1 MISRLTTYGHVWSR
15 IVSVATEGSPADVA
29 VIPDCDR
36 LSQPQRRVTRKA
48 APDVPQVMSA
58 AVGGLVVG
66 KHTLTSQ
73 SKLLESL
80 CGRVGRRLSRWLT
93 EHQGALPDQQW
104 VEAYRYYQAT
114 LLGLLKEQ
122 RERARLL
129 AGELAELPLQSLEAQ
144 FRSEMLR
151 AIESFEPADWA
162 RVDAIRVERTGPG
175 QWVRETEESK

>member
-1 MISRLTTYGHVWSR
+1 MGTYGHVSSR
-15 IVSVATEGSPADVA
+15 VATEGSPAT
-29 VIPDCDR
+29 PEQQGDC
-36 LSQPQRRVTRKA
+36 SKMEQVTRRVTRKA

-93 EHQGALPDQQW
+93 QHQGELPNAEW

-175 QWVRETEESK
+175 QWVRESEESK